1 MIRIRSKWKTI
12 ALLMV
17 VSVCLIVSS
26 FPIDEAV
33 PLKTSAKSVIHEV
46 FPGKTLWSISK
57 RYGVPIESLKR
68 LNELSVTSVV
78 PGQALIIRDKVVVR
92 KGESLWNIAI
102 RHDTD
107 VSPAQPNEGSISC
120 PDGHEDPNSA
130 TKTGS
135 DCNRCLFC
143 SDESKDPGGTPPTLS
158 STNQQ
163 GGYLRV
169 SRELE
174 WQSIFCCMSANSL
187 VYFKLEND

>member
-26 FPIDEAV
+26 FPIDAAV

-46 FPGKTLWSISK
+46 FPGETLWSISK

-68 LNELSVTSVV
+68 LNELSVTSIV

-102 RHDTD
+102 RHGTTRT
-107 VSPAQPNEGSISC
+107 SAQHNRMRAPSHVRTGTKIRIPQPRRVPIVTGAYFVPTNPKTQEVLLQRYRPLISRVGIFEYHANWNGNRSSVAC
-120 PDGHEDPNSA
+120 PQTP
-130 TKTGS
+130 
-135 DCNRCLFC
+135 LFI
-143 SDESKDPGGTPPTLS
+143 S
-158 STNQQ
+158 S
-163 GGYLRV
+163 
-169 SRELE
+169 
-174 WQSIFCCMSANSL
+174 
-187 VYFKLEND
+187 